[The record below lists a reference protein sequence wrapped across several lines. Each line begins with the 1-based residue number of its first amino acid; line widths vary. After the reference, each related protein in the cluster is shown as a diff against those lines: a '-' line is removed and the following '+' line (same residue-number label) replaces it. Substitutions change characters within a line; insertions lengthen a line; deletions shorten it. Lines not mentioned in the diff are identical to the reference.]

1 MGHRS
6 VSAVR
11 GMARWDGRIN
21 VNTGILVIIIL
32 RKESQDAN
40 YELVGDDGWHR
51 PNETG
56 SR

>member
-21 VNTGILVIIIL
+21 VNTGILVMF

-51 PNETG
+51 
-56 SR
+56 RQ